1 MNTLEKSLLIKELRD
16 LIDALTHKRL
26 SLYETAKA
34 KARIKEIFMLCDKPI
49 FQKQLLT
56 FKASQ
61 NPIQTA
67 VTFAEQS
74 LYAQSFRGVFTEP
87 KALETALYQQ
97 PEAGWAILY
106 QPKAGWQIW
115 LIPAADRTALLSE
128 FQDLEQVYRWM
139 LEQQQQYHCL
149 QTDAELKQA
158 AVLEAAQTVT
168 IEAAQTQ
175 PIFATVDPEENKA
188 VDSPIQFE
196 FITDHIATEEVASS
210 DTQVVDVAKDE
221 LTIEPTADQTIISN
235 PTLNITQPDV
245 TTIDTAQPLTA
256 ITPKTSTTLAY
267 NLLLSQYS
275 CPISALNLSQNES
288 AQLYRVFLPEAP
300 EVTQYADVL
309 VHLSDPEEDQ
319 QQVLARA
326 VYLAEQTNTQGRF
339 IKYVVLL
346 GALDQMQAIRL
357 TQNFC
362 QQFEHE
368 IAAIREI
375 SWEKLQEHLFNFDQ
389 LFQCYSHDA
398 QIVWQQKNYFPFIPI
413 QHILITKFIQFEE
426 SEAQSHTPLIL
437 LKERQKIRVI
447 HGQKRLQLSRT
458 EQAIPHIL
466 LDRQQGI
473 SWQMIQK
480 VISQLQQPIDALQLC
495 QALQMYQ
502 EKEVSA

>member
-34 KARIKEIFMLCDKPI
+34 KACIKEIFMLCDKPI

-74 LYAQSFRGVFTEP
+74 LYAQSLRGVFTQLE
-87 KALETALYQQ
+87 ALETALYQQ

-106 QPKAGWQIW
+106 QPRAGWQIW

-158 AVLEAAQTVT
+158 AVLEAAQTQPVFVT
-168 IEAAQTQ
+168 A
-175 PIFATVDPEENKA
+175 DLEENKA

-235 PTLNITQPDV
+235 AILNTTQPDT
-245 TTIDTAQPLTA
+245 TTIDTAPPITA
-256 ITPKTSTTLAY
+256 VTPKPSTTPAY

-375 SWEKLQEHLFNFDQ
+375 SWEKLQEHLFDFDQ

-398 QIVWQQKNYFPFIPI
+398 QIVWQQEHYFPFIPI
-413 QHILITKFIQFEE
+413 QHIQTTKFIQFEE

>member
-1 MNTLEKSLLIKELRD
+1 MNTLEKSLLIKELHD

-74 LYAQSFRGVFTEP
+74 LYAQSFRGVFTQLE
-87 KALETALYQQ
+87 ALETVLYQQ

-106 QPKAGWQIW
+106 QPRAGWQIW
-115 LIPAADRTALLSE
+115 LIPVADRTALLSE

-158 AVLEAAQTVT
+158 AVLEAAQTQPVFVT
-168 IEAAQTQ
+168 A
-175 PIFATVDPEENKA
+175 DLEENKA

-235 PTLNITQPDV
+235 ATLDITQPDA
-245 TTIDTAQPLTA
+245 TTIDTAQMTA
-256 ITPKTSTTLAY
+256 GTQKPSVNPAY

-288 AQLYRVFLPEAP
+288 VQLYRVFMPEAP

-309 VHLSDPEEDQ
+309 VHLSDPEVDQ
-319 QQVLARA
+319 QQLLART
-326 VYLAEQTNTQGRF
+326 VYLAEQTNTQGHF

-375 SWEKLQEHLFNFDQ
+375 SWEKLQEHLFDFDQ
-389 LFQCYSHDA
+389 FFQCYSVDA
-398 QIVWQQKNYFPFIPI
+398 QIVWQQEHYFPFIPKQQI
-413 QHILITKFIQFEE
+413 QTTKFIQFEE
-426 SEAQSHTPLIL
+426 NEAQSHTPLIL

-458 EQAIPHIL
+458 EQAVPHIL

>member
-74 LYAQSFRGVFTEP
+74 LYAQSFRGVFTQLE
-87 KALETALYQQ
+87 ALETVLYQQ

-106 QPKAGWQIW
+106 QPRAGWQIW

-158 AVLEAAQTVT
+158 AVLEAAQTQPVFVT
-168 IEAAQTQ
+168 A
-175 PIFATVDPEENKA
+175 DLEENKA

-235 PTLNITQPDV
+235 ATLDIIQPDA
-245 TTIDTAQPLTA
+245 TTIDTAQMTA
-256 ITPKTSTTLAY
+256 GTQKPSVNPAY

-375 SWEKLQEHLFNFDQ
+375 SWEKLQEHLFDFDQ

-398 QIVWQQKNYFPFIPI
+398 QIVWQQEHYFPFIPI
-413 QHILITKFIQFEE
+413 QHIQTTKFIQFEE

-502 EKEVSA
+502 EKEISA

>member
-16 LIDALTHKRL
+16 LIDALTYKRL

-74 LYAQSFRGVFTEP
+74 LYAQSFRGVFTQLE
-87 KALETALYQQ
+87 ALETALYQQ

-106 QPKAGWQIW
+106 QPRAGWQIW

-188 VDSPIQFE
+188 ADPPIQFD
-196 FITDHIATEEVASS
+196 FIRDHIATEEVASS
-210 DTQVVDVAKDE
+210 DTQVLDVAKDE

-235 PTLNITQPDV
+235 ATLDITQPDA
-245 TTIDTAQPLTA
+245 TTIDTAQMTA
-256 ITPKTSTTLAY
+256 GTQKPSVNPAY

-375 SWEKLQEHLFNFDQ
+375 SWEKLQEHLFDFDQ

-398 QIVWQQKNYFPFIPI
+398 QIVWQQEHYFPFIPI
-413 QHILITKFIQFEE
+413 QHIQTTKFIQFEE

-447 HGQKRLQLSRT
+447 HGQKRLQLSRA
-458 EQAIPHIL
+458 EQAVPHIL
-466 LDRQQGI
+466 LDRQQGM

-480 VISQLQQPIDALQLC
+480 VISQLQQPIEALQLC

>member
-1 MNTLEKSLLIKELRD
+1 MNTLEKSLLIKELHD

-74 LYAQSFRGVFTEP
+74 LYAQSFRGVFTQLE
-87 KALETALYQQ
+87 ALETALYQQ

-106 QPKAGWQIW
+106 QPRAGWQIW

-158 AVLEAAQTVT
+158 AVLEAAHTVT

-235 PTLNITQPDV
+235 AILNTTQPDA
-245 TTIDTAQPLTA
+245 TTIDTAQMTA
-256 ITPKTSTTLAY
+256 GTQKPSVNPAY

-375 SWEKLQEHLFNFDQ
+375 SWEKLQEHLFDFDQ

-398 QIVWQQKNYFPFIPI
+398 QIVWQQEHYFPFIPI
-413 QHILITKFIQFEE
+413 QHIQTTKFIQFEE

>member
-74 LYAQSFRGVFTEP
+74 LYAQSFRGVFTQLE
-87 KALETALYQQ
+87 ALETALYQQ

-106 QPKAGWQIW
+106 QPRAGWQIW

-158 AVLEAAQTVT
+158 AVLEAAQTQPVFVT
-168 IEAAQTQ
+168 A
-175 PIFATVDPEENKA
+175 DLEENKA
-188 VDSPIQFE
+188 VDSPIQFD
-196 FITDHIATEEVASS
+196 FIRDHIATEEVASS
-210 DTQVVDVAKDE
+210 DTQVLDVAKDE

-235 PTLNITQPDV
+235 ATLDITQPDA
-245 TTIDTAQPLTA
+245 TTIDTAQMTA
-256 ITPKTSTTLAY
+256 GTQKPSVNPAY

-375 SWEKLQEHLFNFDQ
+375 SWEKLQEHLFDFDQ

-398 QIVWQQKNYFPFIPI
+398 QIVWQQEHYFPFIPI
-413 QHILITKFIQFEE
+413 QHIQTTKFIQFEE

>member
-74 LYAQSFRGVFTEP
+74 LYAQSFRGVFTQLE
-87 KALETALYQQ
+87 ALETALYQQ

-106 QPKAGWQIW
+106 QPRAGWQIW

-158 AVLEAAQTVT
+158 AVLEAAQTQPVFVT
-168 IEAAQTQ
+168 A
-175 PIFATVDPEENKA
+175 DLEENKA

-235 PTLNITQPDV
+235 ATLDIIQPDA
-245 TTIDTAQPLTA
+245 TTIDTAQMTA
-256 ITPKTSTTLAY
+256 GTQKPSVNPAY

-375 SWEKLQEHLFNFDQ
+375 SWEKLQEHLFDFDQ

-398 QIVWQQKNYFPFIPI
+398 QIVWQQEHYFPFIPI
-413 QHILITKFIQFEE
+413 QHIQTTKFIQFEE

>member
-1 MNTLEKSLLIKELRD
+1 MNTLEKSLLIKELHD

-74 LYAQSFRGVFTEP
+74 LYAQSFRGVFTQPE
-87 KALETALYQQ
+87 ALETALYQQ

-106 QPKAGWQIW
+106 QPRAGWQIW
-115 LIPAADRTALLSE
+115 LIPAADRTALLSK

-158 AVLEAAQTVT
+158 AVLEAAQTQPVFVT
-168 IEAAQTQ
+168 A
-175 PIFATVDPEENKA
+175 DLEENKA

-235 PTLNITQPDV
+235 ATLDITQPDA
-245 TTIDTAQPLTA
+245 TTIDTAQMTA
-256 ITPKTSTTLAY
+256 GTQKPSVNPAY

-288 AQLYRVFLPEAP
+288 VQLYRVFMPEAP

-309 VHLSDPEEDQ
+309 VHLSDPEVDQ
-319 QQVLARA
+319 QQLLART
-326 VYLAEQTNTQGRF
+326 VYLAEQTNTQGHF

-375 SWEKLQEHLFNFDQ
+375 SWEKLQEHLFDFDQ
-389 LFQCYSHDA
+389 FFQCYSVDA
-398 QIVWQQKNYFPFIPI
+398 QIVWQQEHYFPFIPKQQI
-413 QHILITKFIQFEE
+413 QTTKFIQFEE
-426 SEAQSHTPLIL
+426 NEAQSHTPLIL

-458 EQAIPHIL
+458 EQAVPHIL

>member
-1 MNTLEKSLLIKELRD
+1 MNTLEKSLLIKELHD
-16 LIDALTHKRL
+16 LIDALEHQRL

-34 KARIKEIFMLCDKPI
+34 KARIKEIFMLCDEPI

-74 LYAQSFRGVFTEP
+74 LYAQSFRGVFTQLE
-87 KALETALYQQ
+87 ALETVLYQQ

-106 QPKAGWQIW
+106 QPRAGWQIW

-158 AVLEAAQTVT
+158 AVLEAAQTQPVFVT
-168 IEAAQTQ
+168 A
-175 PIFATVDPEENKA
+175 DLEENKA

-235 PTLNITQPDV
+235 ATLDITQPDA
-245 TTIDTAQPLTA
+245 TTIDTAQMTA
-256 ITPKTSTTLAY
+256 GTQKPSINPAY

-375 SWEKLQEHLFNFDQ
+375 SWEKLQEHLFDFDQ
-389 LFQCYSHDA
+389 LFQCYSYDA
-398 QIVWQQKNYFPFIPI
+398 QIVWQQEHYFPFIPI
-413 QHILITKFIQFEE
+413 QHIQTTKFIQFEE

-458 EQAIPHIL
+458 EQAVPHIL
-466 LDRQQGI
+466 LDRQQGV

-480 VISQLQQPIDALQLC
+480 VISQLQQPIEALQLC

>member
-74 LYAQSFRGVFTEP
+74 LYAQSFRGVFTQLE
-87 KALETALYQQ
+87 ALETALYQQ

-158 AVLEAAQTVT
+158 AVLEAAQT
-168 IEAAQTQ
+168 Q
-175 PIFATVDPEENKA
+175 PIFVTADPEENKA

-235 PTLNITQPDV
+235 AILNTTQPDA
-245 TTIDTAQPLTA
+245 TTIDTAQMTA
-256 ITPKTSTTLAY
+256 GTQKPSVNPAY

-375 SWEKLQEHLFNFDQ
+375 SWEKLQEHLFDFDQ

-398 QIVWQQKNYFPFIPI
+398 QIVWKQEHYFPFIPI
-413 QHILITKFIQFEE
+413 QHIQTTKFIQFEE

>member
-1 MNTLEKSLLIKELRD
+1 MNTLEKSLLIKELHD

-74 LYAQSFRGVFTEP
+74 LYAQSFRGVFTQLE
-87 KALETALYQQ
+87 ALETALYQQ

-106 QPKAGWQIW
+106 QPRAGWQIW

-188 VDSPIQFE
+188 ADPPIQFD
-196 FITDHIATEEVASS
+196 FIRDHIATEEVASS

-235 PTLNITQPDV
+235 ATLDITQPDA
-245 TTIDTAQPLTA
+245 TTIDTAQMTA
-256 ITPKTSTTLAY
+256 GTQKPSVNPAY

-375 SWEKLQEHLFNFDQ
+375 SWEKLQEHLFDFDQ

-398 QIVWQQKNYFPFIPI
+398 QIVWQQEHYFPFIPI
-413 QHILITKFIQFEE
+413 QHIQTTKFIQFEE

>member
-74 LYAQSFRGVFTEP
+74 LYAQSFRGVFTQLE
-87 KALETALYQQ
+87 ALETVLYQQ

-106 QPKAGWQIW
+106 QPRAGWQIW

-158 AVLEAAQTVT
+158 AVLEAAQTQPVFVT
-168 IEAAQTQ
+168 A
-175 PIFATVDPEENKA
+175 DLEENKA

-235 PTLNITQPDV
+235 ATLDITQPDA
-245 TTIDTAQPLTA
+245 TTIDTAQMTA
-256 ITPKTSTTLAY
+256 GTQKPSVNPAY

-375 SWEKLQEHLFNFDQ
+375 SWEKLQEHLFDFGQ
-389 LFQCYSHDA
+389 LFQCYSVDA
-398 QIVWQQKNYFPFIPI
+398 QIVWQQEHYFPFIPKQQI
-413 QHILITKFIQFEE
+413 QTTKFIQFEE

>member
-1 MNTLEKSLLIKELRD
+1 MNTLEKSLLIKELHD
-16 LIDALTHKRL
+16 LTDALKQQRL

-34 KARIKEIFMLCDKPI
+34 KARIKEIFMLCDEPI

-67 VTFAEQS
+67 ATFAEQS
-74 LYAQSFRGVFTEP
+74 LYAQSFRGVFTQPE
-87 KALETALYQQ
+87 ALETALYQQ

-115 LIPAADRTALLSE
+115 LIPAATRTALLSE

-139 LEQQQQYHCL
+139 LQQQQQYHCL
-149 QTDAELKQA
+149 KTDAELKQA
-158 AVLEAAQTVT
+158 AVLEPAQTVT
-168 IEAAQTQ
+168 LEAAQTQ
-175 PIFATVDPEENKA
+175 PIFATVDPEENKTA
-188 VDSPIQFE
+188 DPPIQFD

-210 DTQVVDVAKDE
+210 DTQVLDVAKDE

-235 PTLNITQPDV
+235 ATLDITQPDA
-245 TTIDTAQPLTA
+245 TTIDTAQMTA
-256 ITPKTSTTLAY
+256 GTQKPSVNPAY
-267 NLLLSQYS
+267 NLLLSQYR

-309 VHLSDPEEDQ
+309 VHLSDPEVDQ
-319 QQVLARA
+319 QQLLARA

-375 SWEKLQEHLFNFDQ
+375 SWEKLQEHLFDFVQ
-389 LFQCYSHDA
+389 LFQCYSVDA
-398 QIVWQQKNYFPFIPI
+398 QIVWQQEHYFPFIPKQQI
-413 QHILITKFIQFEE
+413 QTTKFIQFEE
-426 SEAQSHTPLIL
+426 SAAQSHTPLIL

-458 EQAIPHIL
+458 EQAVPYIL
-466 LDRQQGI
+466 LDRQQGM

-495 QALQMYQ
+495 QTLQMYQ

>member
-74 LYAQSFRGVFTEP
+74 LYAQSFRGVFTQLE
-87 KALETALYQQ
+87 ALETALYQQ

-106 QPKAGWQIW
+106 QPRAGWQIW

-158 AVLEAAQTVT
+158 AVLEAAQTQPVFVT
-168 IEAAQTQ
+168 A
-175 PIFATVDPEENKA
+175 DLEENKA

-235 PTLNITQPDV
+235 AILNTTQPDA
-245 TTIDTAQPLTA
+245 TTIDTAQMTA
-256 ITPKTSTTLAY
+256 GTQKPSVNPAY

-375 SWEKLQEHLFNFDQ
+375 SWEKLQEHLFDFDQ

-398 QIVWQQKNYFPFIPI
+398 QIVWKQEHYFPFIPI
-413 QHILITKFIQFEE
+413 QHIQTTKFIQFEE

-458 EQAIPHIL
+458 EQAVPHIL

-495 QALQMYQ
+495 QALQMHQ

>member
-74 LYAQSFRGVFTEP
+74 LYAQSFRGVFTQLE
-87 KALETALYQQ
+87 ALETALYQQ

-106 QPKAGWQIW
+106 QPRAGWQIW

-235 PTLNITQPDV
+235 AILNTTQPDA
-245 TTIDTAQPLTA
+245 TTIDTAQMTA
-256 ITPKTSTTLAY
+256 GTQKPSVNPAY

-319 QQVLARA
+319 QQVLART

-375 SWEKLQEHLFNFDQ
+375 SWEKLQEHLFDFDQ

-398 QIVWQQKNYFPFIPI
+398 QIVWQQEHYFPFIPI
-413 QHILITKFIQFEE
+413 QHIQTTKFIQFEE

>member
-1 MNTLEKSLLIKELRD
+1 MNTLEKSLLIKELHD

-74 LYAQSFRGVFTEP
+74 LYAQSFRGVFTQLE
-87 KALETALYQQ
+87 ALETVLYQQ

-106 QPKAGWQIW
+106 QPRAGWQIW

-188 VDSPIQFE
+188 ADPPIQFD
-196 FITDHIATEEVASS
+196 FIRDHIATEEVASS
-210 DTQVVDVAKDE
+210 DTQVLDVAKDE

-235 PTLNITQPDV
+235 AILNTTQPDT
-245 TTIDTAQPLTA
+245 TTIDTAQMTA
-256 ITPKTSTTLAY
+256 GTPKPSTTPAY

-375 SWEKLQEHLFNFDQ
+375 SWEKLQEHLFDFDQ

-398 QIVWQQKNYFPFIPI
+398 QIVWQQEHYFPFIPI
-413 QHILITKFIQFEE
+413 QHIQTTKFIQFEE

>member
-1 MNTLEKSLLIKELRD
+1 MNTLEKSLLIKELHD

-74 LYAQSFRGVFTEP
+74 LYAQSFRGVFTQLE
-87 KALETALYQQ
+87 ALETALYQQ

-106 QPKAGWQIW
+106 QLRAGWQIW
-115 LIPAADRTALLSE
+115 LTPAADRTALLSE

-188 VDSPIQFE
+188 ADPPIQFD
-196 FITDHIATEEVASS
+196 FIRDHIATEEVASS
-210 DTQVVDVAKDE
+210 DTQVLDVAKDE

-267 NLLLSQYS
+267 NLLLNQYS

-375 SWEKLQEHLFNFDQ
+375 SWEKLQEHLFDFDQ

-398 QIVWQQKNYFPFIPI
+398 QIVWQQEHYFPFIPI
-413 QHILITKFIQFEE
+413 QHIQTTKFIQFEE

>member
-1 MNTLEKSLLIKELRD
+1 MNTLEKSLLIKELHD

-74 LYAQSFRGVFTEP
+74 LYAQSFRGVFTQLE
-87 KALETALYQQ
+87 ALETALYQQ

-106 QPKAGWQIW
+106 QPRAGWQIW

-158 AVLEAAQTVT
+158 AVLEAAQTQPVFVT
-168 IEAAQTQ
+168 A
-175 PIFATVDPEENKA
+175 DLEENKA

-210 DTQVVDVAKDE
+210 DTQVLDVAKDE

-235 PTLNITQPDV
+235 ATLDITQPDA
-245 TTIDTAQPLTA
+245 TTIDTAQMTA
-256 ITPKTSTTLAY
+256 GTQKPSVNPAY

-375 SWEKLQEHLFNFDQ
+375 SWEKLQEHLFDFDQ

-398 QIVWQQKNYFPFIPI
+398 QIVWQQEHYFPFIPI
-413 QHILITKFIQFEE
+413 QHIQTTKFIQFEE

>member
-74 LYAQSFRGVFTEP
+74 LYAQSFRGVFTQLE
-87 KALETALYQQ
+87 ALETALYQQ

-106 QPKAGWQIW
+106 QPRAGWQIW

-158 AVLEAAQTVT
+158 AVLEAAQTQPVFVT
-168 IEAAQTQ
+168 A
-175 PIFATVDPEENKA
+175 DLEENKA
-188 VDSPIQFE
+188 ADPPIQFD
-196 FITDHIATEEVASS
+196 FIRDHIATEEVASS

-235 PTLNITQPDV
+235 AILNTTQPDT
-245 TTIDTAQPLTA
+245 TTIDTAQMTA
-256 ITPKTSTTLAY
+256 GTQKPSVNPAY

-375 SWEKLQEHLFNFDQ
+375 SWEKLQEHLFDFDQ

-398 QIVWQQKNYFPFIPI
+398 QIVWQQEHYFPFIPI
-413 QHILITKFIQFEE
+413 QHIQTTKFIQFEE

>member
-1 MNTLEKSLLIKELRD
+1 MNTLEKSLLIKELHD
-16 LIDALTHKRL
+16 LIDALEHQRL

-34 KARIKEIFMLCDKPI
+34 KARIKEIFMLCDEPI

-67 VTFAEQS
+67 ATFAEQS
-74 LYAQSFRGVFTEP
+74 LYAQSFRGVFTQPE
-87 KALETALYQQ
+87 ALETALYQQ

-106 QPKAGWQIW
+106 QPRAGWQIW

-158 AVLEAAQTVT
+158 AVLEAAQTQPVFVT
-168 IEAAQTQ
+168 A
-175 PIFATVDPEENKA
+175 DLEENKA

-196 FITDHIATEEVASS
+196 FIRDHIATEEVASS
-210 DTQVVDVAKDE
+210 DTQVLDVAKDE

-235 PTLNITQPDV
+235 ATLDITQPDA
-245 TTIDTAQPLTA
+245 TTIDTAQMTA
-256 ITPKTSTTLAY
+256 GTQKPSVNPAY

-375 SWEKLQEHLFNFDQ
+375 SWEKLQEHLFDFDQ

-398 QIVWQQKNYFPFIPI
+398 QIVWQQEHYFPFIPI
-413 QHILITKFIQFEE
+413 QHIQTTKFIQFEE

>member
-34 KARIKEIFMLCDKPI
+34 KARIKEIFMLCDEPI

-74 LYAQSFRGVFTEP
+74 LYAQSFRGVFTQLE
-87 KALETALYQQ
+87 ALETALYQQ

-106 QPKAGWQIW
+106 QLRAGWQIW

-188 VDSPIQFE
+188 ADPPIQFD
-196 FITDHIATEEVASS
+196 FIRDHIATEEVASS
-210 DTQVVDVAKDE
+210 NTQVLDVAKDE

-235 PTLNITQPDV
+235 ATLDITQPDA
-245 TTIDTAQPLTA
+245 TTIDTAQMTA
-256 ITPKTSTTLAY
+256 GTQKPSVNPAY

-319 QQVLARA
+319 QQVLART

-375 SWEKLQEHLFNFDQ
+375 SWEKLQEHLFDFDQ

-398 QIVWQQKNYFPFIPI
+398 QIVWQQEHYFPFIPI
-413 QHILITKFIQFEE
+413 QHIQTTKFIQFEE

>member
-74 LYAQSFRGVFTEP
+74 LYAQSFRGVFTQPE
-87 KALETALYQQ
+87 ALETALYQQ
-97 PEAGWAILY
+97 PETGWAILY
-106 QPKAGWQIW
+106 QPRAGWQIW
-115 LIPAADRTALLSE
+115 LIPAATRTALLSE

-139 LEQQQQYHCL
+139 LQQQQQYHCL
-149 QTDAELKQA
+149 KTDAELKQA
-158 AVLEAAQTVT
+158 AVLEPAQTVT
-168 IEAAQTQ
+168 LEAAQTQ
-175 PIFATVDPEENKA
+175 PIFATVDPEENKTA
-188 VDSPIQFE
+188 DPPIQFD
-196 FITDHIATEEVASS
+196 FITDHIAAEEVASS
-210 DTQVVDVAKDE
+210 DTQVLDVAKDE

-235 PTLNITQPDV
+235 ATLDITQPDA
-245 TTIDTAQPLTA
+245 TTIDTAQMTA
-256 ITPKTSTTLAY
+256 GTQKPSVNPAY

-309 VHLSDPEEDQ
+309 VHLSDPEVDQ
-319 QQVLARA
+319 QQLLARA

-375 SWEKLQEHLFNFDQ
+375 SWEKLQEHLFDFVQ
-389 LFQCYSHDA
+389 LFQCYSVDA
-398 QIVWQQKNYFPFIPI
+398 QIVWQQEHYFPFIPKQQI
-413 QHILITKFIQFEE
+413 QTTKFIQFEE
-426 SEAQSHTPLIL
+426 SAAQSHTPLIL

-458 EQAIPHIL
+458 EQAVPYIL
-466 LDRQQGI
+466 LDRQQGM

-495 QALQMYQ
+495 QTLQMYQ

>member
-74 LYAQSFRGVFTEP
+74 LYAQSFRGVFTQLE
-87 KALETALYQQ
+87 ALETALYQQ

-158 AVLEAAQTVT
+158 AVLEAAQTQPVFVT
-168 IEAAQTQ
+168 A
-175 PIFATVDPEENKA
+175 DLEENKA

-235 PTLNITQPDV
+235 ATLDITQPDA
-245 TTIDTAQPLTA
+245 TTIDTAQMTA
-256 ITPKTSTTLAY
+256 GTQKPSVNPAY

-375 SWEKLQEHLFNFDQ
+375 SWEKLQEHLFDFDQ

-398 QIVWQQKNYFPFIPI
+398 QIVWQQEHYFPFIPI
-413 QHILITKFIQFEE
+413 QHIQTTKFIQFEE

>member
-1 MNTLEKSLLIKELRD
+1 MNTLEKSLLIKELHD

-74 LYAQSFRGVFTEP
+74 LYAQSFRGVFTQLE
-87 KALETALYQQ
+87 ALETALYQQ

-106 QPKAGWQIW
+106 QPRAGWQIW

-235 PTLNITQPDV
+235 ATLDITQPDA
-245 TTIDTAQPLTA
+245 TTIDTAQMTA
-256 ITPKTSTTLAY
+256 GTQKPSVNPAY

-375 SWEKLQEHLFNFDQ
+375 SWEKLQEHLFDFDQ

-398 QIVWQQKNYFPFIPI
+398 QIVWQQEHYFPFIPI
-413 QHILITKFIQFEE
+413 QHIQTTKFIQFEE

>member
-67 VTFAEQS
+67 ATFAEQS
-74 LYAQSFRGVFTEP
+74 LYAQSFRGVFTQPE
-87 KALETALYQQ
+87 ALETALYQQ
-97 PEAGWAILY
+97 PETGWAILY
-106 QPKAGWQIW
+106 QPRAGWQIW

-158 AVLEAAQTVT
+158 AVLEAAQTQPVFVT
-168 IEAAQTQ
+168 A
-175 PIFATVDPEENKA
+175 DLEENKA

-235 PTLNITQPDV
+235 AILNTTQPDT
-245 TTIDTAQPLTA
+245 TTIDTAQMTA
-256 ITPKTSTTLAY
+256 GTQKPSVNPAY

-375 SWEKLQEHLFNFDQ
+375 SWEKLQEHLFDFDQ

-398 QIVWQQKNYFPFIPI
+398 QIVWQQEHYFPFIPI
-413 QHILITKFIQFEE
+413 QHIQTTKFIQFEE

>member
-1 MNTLEKSLLIKELRD
+1 MNTLEKSLLIKELHD

-74 LYAQSFRGVFTEP
+74 LYAQSFRGVFTQLE
-87 KALETALYQQ
+87 ALETVLYQQ

-106 QPKAGWQIW
+106 QPRAGWQIW

-158 AVLEAAQTVT
+158 AVLEAAQTQPVFVT
-168 IEAAQTQ
+168 A
-175 PIFATVDPEENKA
+175 DLEENKA

-210 DTQVVDVAKDE
+210 DTQVLDVAKDE

-235 PTLNITQPDV
+235 ATLDITQPDA
-245 TTIDTAQPLTA
+245 TTIDTAQMTA
-256 ITPKTSTTLAY
+256 GTQKPSVNPAY

-319 QQVLARA
+319 QQVLART

-375 SWEKLQEHLFNFDQ
+375 SWEKLQEHLFDFDQ

-398 QIVWQQKNYFPFIPI
+398 QIVWQQEHYFPFIPI
-413 QHILITKFIQFEE
+413 QHIQTTKFIQFEE

>member
-1 MNTLEKSLLIKELRD
+1 MNTLEKSLLIKELHD
-16 LIDALTHKRL
+16 LIDALTHQRL

-34 KARIKEIFMLCDKPI
+34 KARIKEIFMLCDEPI

-67 VTFAEQS
+67 ATFAEQS
-74 LYAQSFRGVFTEP
+74 LYAQSFRGVFTQPE
-87 KALETALYQQ
+87 ALETALYQQ
-97 PEAGWAILY
+97 PETGWAILY
-106 QPKAGWQIW
+106 QPRAGWQIW

-158 AVLEAAQTVT
+158 AVLEAAQTQPVFVT
-168 IEAAQTQ
+168 A
-175 PIFATVDPEENKA
+175 DLEENKA

-235 PTLNITQPDV
+235 AILNTTQPDA
-245 TTIDTAQPLTA
+245 TTIDTAQMTA
-256 ITPKTSTTLAY
+256 GTQKPSVNPAY

-319 QQVLARA
+319 EQLLART
-326 VYLAEQTNTQGRF
+326 VYIAEQTNTQGHF
-339 IKYVVLL
+339 IKYLVLL

-375 SWEKLQEHLFNFDQ
+375 SWEKLQEHLFDFDQ

-398 QIVWQQKNYFPFIPI
+398 QIVWQQEHYFPFIPI
-413 QHILITKFIQFEE
+413 QHIQTTKFIQFEE

>member
-74 LYAQSFRGVFTEP
+74 LYAQSFRGVFTQLE
-87 KALETALYQQ
+87 ALETALYQQ

-106 QPKAGWQIW
+106 QPRAGWQIW

-188 VDSPIQFE
+188 ADPPIQFD
-196 FITDHIATEEVASS
+196 FIRDHIATEEVASS
-210 DTQVVDVAKDE
+210 ETQVLDVAKDE

-235 PTLNITQPDV
+235 ATLDITQPDA
-245 TTIDTAQPLTA
+245 TTIDTAQMTA
-256 ITPKTSTTLAY
+256 GTQKPSVNPAY

-319 QQVLARA
+319 QQVLART

-375 SWEKLQEHLFNFDQ
+375 SWEKLQEHLFDFDQ

-398 QIVWQQKNYFPFIPI
+398 QIVWQQEHYFPFIPI
-413 QHILITKFIQFEE
+413 QHIQTTKFIQFEE

>member
-67 VTFAEQS
+67 ATFAEQS
-74 LYAQSFRGVFTEP
+74 LYAQSFRGVFTQPEV
-87 KALETALYQQ
+87 LETALYQQ
-97 PEAGWAILY
+97 PETGWAILY
-106 QPKAGWQIW
+106 QPRAGWQIW

-188 VDSPIQFE
+188 ADPPIQFD
-196 FITDHIATEEVASS
+196 FIRDHIATEEVASS

-235 PTLNITQPDV
+235 ATLDITQPDA
-245 TTIDTAQPLTA
+245 TTIDTAQMTA
-256 ITPKTSTTLAY
+256 GTQKPSVNPAY

-375 SWEKLQEHLFNFDQ
+375 SWEKLQEHLFDFDQ

-398 QIVWQQKNYFPFIPI
+398 QIVWQQEHYFPFIPI
-413 QHILITKFIQFEE
+413 QHIQTTKFIQFEE

>member
-1 MNTLEKSLLIKELRD
+1 MNTLEKSLLIKELHD
-16 LIDALTHKRL
+16 LTDALKLKRL

-87 KALETALYQQ
+87 ETLESALYQQ
-97 PEAGWAILY
+97 PETGWAILY
-106 QPKAGWQIW
+106 QPRAGWQIW

-175 PIFATVDPEENKA
+175 PIFATVDPEENKTA
-188 VDSPIQFE
+188 DPPIQFD

-235 PTLNITQPDV
+235 ATLDITQPDA
-245 TTIDTAQPLTA
+245 TTIDTAQMTA
-256 ITPKTSTTLAY
+256 GTQKPSVNPAY

-375 SWEKLQEHLFNFDQ
+375 SWEKLQEHLFDFDQ

-398 QIVWQQKNYFPFIPI
+398 QIVWQQEHYFPFIPI
-413 QHILITKFIQFEE
+413 QHIQTTKFIQFEE

>member
-1 MNTLEKSLLIKELRD
+1 MNTLEKSLLIKELHD
-16 LIDALTHKRL
+16 LTDALKLKRL

-34 KARIKEIFMLCDKPI
+34 QARIKDIFMLCDEPI

-56 FKASQ
+56 FKALQ

-67 VTFAEQS
+67 ATFAEQS
-74 LYAQSFRGVFTEP
+74 LYAQSFRGVFTQ
-87 KALETALYQQ
+87 LETLEAALYQQ
-97 PEAGWAILY
+97 PETGWAILY
-106 QPKAGWQIW
+106 QPRAGWQIW
-115 LIPAADRTALLSE
+115 LIPAAERTALLSE

-139 LEQQQQYHCL
+139 LQQQQQYHCL

-158 AVLEAAQTVT
+158 AVLET
-168 IEAAQTQ
+168 AQTQ
-175 PIFATVDPEENKA
+175 PVFVTADLEENKA
-188 VDSPIQFE
+188 ADPPIQFD
-196 FITDHIATEEVASS
+196 FIRDHIATEEVASS
-210 DTQVVDVAKDE
+210 DTQVLDVAKDE

-235 PTLNITQPDV
+235 AILNTTQPDA
-245 TTIDTAQPLTA
+245 TTIDTAQMTA
-256 ITPKTSTTLAY
+256 GTQKPSVNPAY
-267 NLLLSQYS
+267 NLLLNQYS

-319 QQVLARA
+319 EQLLART
-326 VYLAEQTNTQGRF
+326 VYIAEQTNTQGHF
-339 IKYVVLL
+339 IKYLVLL
-346 GALDQMQAIRL
+346 GAFDQMQAIRL

-375 SWEKLQEHLFNFDQ
+375 YWEKLQENLFDFNQ
-389 LFQCYSHDA
+389 LFQCYSVDA
-398 QIVWQQKNYFPFIPI
+398 QIVWQQVHYFPFIPK
-413 QHILITKFIQFEE
+413 QHIQTTKFIQFEE

-458 EQAIPHIL
+458 EQAVPHIL
-466 LDRQQGI
+466 LDRQQGM

-480 VISQLQQPIDALQLC
+480 VISQLQQPIDAIQLW

-502 EKEVSA
+502 EKEISA

>member
-1 MNTLEKSLLIKELRD
+1 MNTLEKSLLIKELHD

-74 LYAQSFRGVFTEP
+74 LYAQSFRGVFTQLE
-87 KALETALYQQ
+87 ALETALYQQ

-106 QPKAGWQIW
+106 QPRAGWQIW

-158 AVLEAAQTVT
+158 AVLEAAQTQPVFVT
-168 IEAAQTQ
+168 A
-175 PIFATVDPEENKA
+175 DLEENKA

-235 PTLNITQPDV
+235 ATLDITQPDA
-245 TTIDTAQPLTA
+245 TTIDTAQMTA
-256 ITPKTSTTLAY
+256 GTQKPSVNPAY

-375 SWEKLQEHLFNFDQ
+375 SWEKLQEHLFDFDQ

-398 QIVWQQKNYFPFIPI
+398 QIVWQQEHYFPFIPI
-413 QHILITKFIQFEE
+413 QHIQTTKFIQFEE